1 MNIPVPILR
10 KALLVA
16 TRTLPPLNLSP
27 EKQPAEADQPGMPAS
42 VFLPLSHI
50 RALRPY
56 AQLVT
61 GVRGAGKTFWTQALQ
76 QEAVLKM
83 LLRDVPE
90 LTGFRVIGVHTHKGH
105 PESCPGPAL
114 FSALLKTFRGT
125 DIWRAVLVQALARQP
140 EAAGLCPVAAMPWQ
154 ELVPQ
159 VAQSPETVNSFLQDL
174 DRRLA
179 QAQTSLMLL
188 FDGLERVADSWK
200 DSEALTTALLQDVL
214 PLSGCSRIKAK
225 VFLGEDQFQRLF
237 PVCAAHLP
245 ATRVPLFWRQ
255 TDLYGLLWN
264 HLCNGPGESGQRLR
278 ALWEQYLPGSLIEE
292 HGVWILLPAATRND
306 DALRSLFHALTGP
319 YMGKGRRRGIPYI
332 WTVGHLADARQQ
344 TMPRSFLAAI
354 RRACEDSSTNHA
366 DAADHA
372 LHTDSLRLGVEAAT
386 AVRVAEMQEDYPW
399 AVDLLALLE
408 GRYLPCPFQEV
419 QALWAERYPQG
430 PGMLIQKYPR
440 HVPPEFATQNWQD
453 VREVLDRLGFSMTL
467 LDGRFHMT
475 DLYRVFFGLGRHGGV
490 KP

>member
-1 MNIPVPILR
+1 M
-10 KALLVA
+10 
-16 TRTLPPLNLSP
+16 
-27 EKQPAEADQPGMPAS
+27 
-42 VFLPLSHI
+42 
-50 RALRPY
+50 
-56 AQLVT
+56 
-61 GVRGAGKTFWTQALQ
+61 
-76 QEAVLKM
+76 
-83 LLRDVPE
+83 
-90 LTGFRVIGVHTHKGH
+90 
-105 PESCPGPAL
+105 
-114 FSALLKTFRGT
+114 
-125 DIWRAVLVQALARQP
+125 QALARQP
-140 EAAGLCPVAAMPWQ
+140 EAVGLCPVAAMPWQ

-179 QAQTSLMLL
+179 QTQTSLMLL

-200 DSEALTTALLQDVL
+200 DSEALTTNLLQDVL

-264 HLCNGPGESGQRLR
+264 HLCNGPGDSGQLLR
-278 ALWEQYLPGSLIEE
+278 ALL
-292 HGVWILLPAATRND
+292 
-306 DALRSLFHALTGP
+306 ALTGP
-319 YMGKGRRRGIPYI
+319 VMSRSIWNGTPYV

-366 DAADHA
+366 DADHA

-408 GRYLPCPFQEV
+408 GRYLPCPFQVV

-430 PGMLIQKYPR
+430 PGMLMQKYPR
-440 HVPPEFATQNWQD
+440 HVPPEFASQRWQD